1 MNLTE
6 GLPYGFAVK
15 SFEIEIEAGTLF
27 WLRTSELL
35 ENADEYEAAQ
45 ALSGAIRSIS
55 RAGVEI
61 PVYALEI
68 DIVRRVLDRLI
79 WFMLGG
85 EDTKRPPTAMKGP
98 KEKLLSYSADIAAI
112 YAAFMQV
119 YKIDLYT
126 MDASGVDLIETL
138 HWWKFLALL
147 NNLPEGSRLTDYYM
161 HFRGLDIGKL
171 PNKTD
176 ADRKYRQSVS
186 EIKQLVSLG
195 QKQQAEAKAES
206 WLDKRARELKAQ
218 KETPNVRS

>member
-35 ENADEYEAAQ
+35 ENADEHEASR

-55 RAGVEI
+55 RAGEEI
-61 PVYALEI
+61 PLYALEV
-68 DIVRRVLDRLI
+68 DIVRRILDRLV

-85 EDTKRPPTAMKGP
+85 EDTKRPPATVKGP

-119 YKIDLYT
+119 YKIDLYAKAEN
-126 MDASGVDLIETL
+126 DADLIETL

-147 NNLPEGSRLTDYYM
+147 NNLPEGNRLTDYYM

-171 PNKTD
+171 PSKTD

-195 QKQQAEAKAES
+195 QPQEAEAKTES
-206 WLDKRARELKAQ
+206 WLDKRARELKEQ
-218 KETPNVRS
+218 KETSNVCI